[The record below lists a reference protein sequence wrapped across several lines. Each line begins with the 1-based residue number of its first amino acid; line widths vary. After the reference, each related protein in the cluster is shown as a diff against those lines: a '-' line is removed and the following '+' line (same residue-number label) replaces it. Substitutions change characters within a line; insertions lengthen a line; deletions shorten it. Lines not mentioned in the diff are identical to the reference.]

1 MRRGLSKT
9 CVFKQKETA
18 CLAVRSCPAER
29 EGLLVLPDTKDE
41 LIRHYT
47 FSDSDLSIIRQ
58 RRGNAPDQPG
68 ASLGLV

>member
-1 MRRGLSKT
+1 MPRRSILPT
-9 CVFKQKETA
+9 
-18 CLAVRSCPAER
+18 AER

-68 ASLGLV
+68 ASLGLA